1 MLKKIFLIV
10 LLLTGISLAIWYF
23 SLPTDTDVLIL
34 ESDTLTIYLDCQVPI
49 YENDAIS
56 LAKEEIINST
66 NIPKK
71 KFNKYFE
78 LINTSNTQF
87 QWKLVYSVKDNPE
100 LSVFLIK
107 KLSADE
113 GFDISN
119 DYIIN
124 KLGID
129 YFKDHFIQ
137 KKFELDPNSESGTAY
152 YTYKAGDIEL
162 TQWTKIGEDRKMKQQ
177 YLLNEPQK
185 ININKEQA
193 INISMDK
200 GLIEPLTAFP
210 VLKNGKIDW
219 IVTRQ
224 YTPTEQDYVDKT
236 FSKFDIDATTG
247 KIVKKYV
254 YEKPSATLAPTA
266 TPTPI
271 KTPIQASQIKYF
283 ANELKFTELAD
294 GAMVQMHIM
303 NSFEEKFSV
312 VKSYGKTVVKEGKL
326 ENPDITIK
334 IDRNLLT
341 NALESNDIV
350 GSLKQNAN
358 SNNLIVKTHEDQL
371 TLYTKGYLKIYNTLK
386 GSTTS
391 P

>member
-10 LLLTGISLAIWYF
+10 LLLIGISLAVWYF
-23 SLPTDTDVLIL
+23 TQPTDTEVLML
-34 ESDTLTIYLDCQVPI
+34 ESDTLTIYLDKIPDK
-49 YENDAIS
+49 EEDAIS
-56 LAKEEIINST
+56 LAKQEIINYT

-87 QWKLVYSVKDNPE
+87 QWKLVYSVKDNPN
-100 LSVFLIK
+100 LSVFMIK
-107 KLSADE
+107 KLSAEE
-113 GFDISN
+113 GFDISK

-124 KLGID
+124 KLGRD
-129 YFKDHFIQ
+129 YFKNYFVQ
-137 KKFELDPNSESGTAY
+137 KKFDLYPNSASGTAY
-152 YTYKAGDIEL
+152 YTYKAEDIEL
-162 TQWTKIGEDRKMKQQ
+162 TQWIKIGENREVKQQ

-193 INISMDK
+193 IKISKDN
-200 GLIEPLTAFP
+200 GLIEPLTASP
-210 VLKNGKIDW
+210 VLKNGKIYW
-219 IVTRQ
+219 VVTRQ
-224 YTPTEQDYVDKT
+224 YTPTEQDYVNKT
-236 FSKFDIDATTG
+236 FFKFDIDATTG

-254 YEKPSATLAPTA
+254 YEKPSATLALTA

-271 KTPIQASQIKYF
+271 KTPIQASQIKSF
-283 ANELKFTELAD
+283 VDALKFRELKD

-303 NSFEEKFSV
+303 NSFEEDFSV

-341 NALESNDIV
+341 SALESNDIIDY
-350 GSLKQNAN
+350 LQKKAN
-358 SNNLIVKTHEDQL
+358 SNNLIVETHKDQL
-371 TLYTKGYLKIYNTLK
+371 TLYNKGYLKIYNTLK
-386 GSTTS
+386 G
-391 P
+391 